1 MKTALYFCLLLA
13 SPIFGAPLP
22 SSLEEQIRLAA
33 HRSSLDPLLVKAVIQ
48 VESAFRPKARSPK
61 GAMGLMQVMPGT
73 ADQQEIPHPLHP
85 MSNLMGAC
93 DYLRSLLN
101 RYQGKL
107 DLALA
112 AYNAGPHAVD
122 RYRGI
127 PPYRETQAYVK
138 KILSIYRRA
147 KAKAFTRSSR
157 QAFGPT
163 RR

>member
-1 MKTALYFCLLLA
+1 MRLILLFFLALPQTLLSA
-13 SPIFGAPLP
+13 ALP
-22 SSLEEQIRLAA
+22 VHLEEQIALAA
-33 HRSSLDPLLVKAVIQ
+33 RRSSLDPRLVRAVIE
-48 VESAFRPKARSPK
+48 VESAFHPQALSPK

-93 DYLRSLLN
+93 EYLRILLN

-122 RYRGI
+122 KYKGI
-127 PPYRETQAYVK
+127 PPYRETQNYVK
-138 KILSIYRRA
+138 KILSIYRQSKHA
-147 KAKAFTRSSR
+147 
-157 QAFGPT
+157 Q
-163 RR
+163 